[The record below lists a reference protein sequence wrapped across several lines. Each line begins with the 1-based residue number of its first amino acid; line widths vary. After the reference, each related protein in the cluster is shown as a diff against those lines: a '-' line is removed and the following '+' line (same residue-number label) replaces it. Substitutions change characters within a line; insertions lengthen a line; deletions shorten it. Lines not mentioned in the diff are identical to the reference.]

1 MEMQTYWS
9 ALSNEDK
16 VQFYDTIMENETLRR
31 WLVTHGTTIWYDE
44 VDEDEE
50 EEEVDPQS
58 LF

>member
-50 EEEVDPQS
+50 EEEQ
-58 LF
+58 